1 MQNYS
6 SFLLAENIE
15 RGNKRN
21 RKKNLLVKR
30 PNKVI
35 IKPKKIY
42 HQ

>member
-1 MQNYS
+1 
-6 SFLLAENIE
+6 SFLLPENIE

-21 RKKNLLVKR
+21 RKKNLFVIR